1 MRVTKSDLH
10 PSIYLLADH
19 LDAALAAGE
28 DLLALSM
35 IVTELASRTSQRTVR
50 NDETR
55 LSQFL
60 SRARTLEAS
69 LVAHVLQARRRAL
82 EVPRPDAH
90 LKPLVQLFI
99 GGTAA
104 LVDAAT
110 DYGHPDTL
118 AFDQG
123 ADRMAYLRSRG
134 LVAKDAGSLMP
145 TTKLEIGD
153 EFRLSARIELG
164 ALLDLVATFL
174 EALDL
179 RYGLYPDAEPVLPTH
194 KTLPLPMPMPATE
207 TAPMTQVAEPAGAKA
222 MSLAAALAE
231 LQRS

>member
-10 PSIYLLADH
+10 SSIYLLADH

-35 IVTELASRTSQRTVR
+35 VVTEPVSRTTQRAVR
-50 NDETR
+50 SDEAR
-55 LSQFL
+55 LTQFL

-69 LVAHVLQARRRAL
+69 IVAHVLQARRRAL

-104 LVDAAT
+104 LVDAAA
-110 DYGHPDTL
+110 DYGDPGAL
-118 AFDQG
+118 AFEQG
-123 ADRMAYLRSRG
+123 ADRLAYLRSRG
-134 LVAKDAGSLMP
+134 MLAADAGGLMP
-145 TTKLEIGD
+145 TTELAID
-153 EFRLSARIELG
+153 DDFRLSARIELG
-164 ALLDLVATFL
+164 PLLDLIATFL

-179 RYGLYPDAEPVLPTH
+179 RFGLYPEEELVTRPAPALAVPSPEPIA
-194 KTLPLPMPMPATE
+194 PAHTE
-207 TAPMTQVAEPAGAKA
+207 APAGSKA

-231 LQRS
+231 LQQRSS